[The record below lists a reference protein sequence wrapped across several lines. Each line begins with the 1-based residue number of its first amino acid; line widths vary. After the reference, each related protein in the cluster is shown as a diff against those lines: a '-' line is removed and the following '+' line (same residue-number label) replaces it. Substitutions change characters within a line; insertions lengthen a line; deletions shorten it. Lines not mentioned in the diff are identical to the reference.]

1 MIIDNIS
8 INCHNL
14 RLSISWRTSL
24 EDIPRR
30 LSLHKTLKNRS
41 CFLFGPR
48 QTGKSTLI
56 RNEFAGHKV
65 YNLLDQALFLR
76 LNSNPSLIRQ
86 ELEPTDQIVVI
97 DEIQKMPNL
106 LNEVQLMID
115 ECGIRFLMTGSS
127 ARSLRKK
134 GTNLLGGRARS
145 RNLHP
150 FTRAELLDQFDL
162 QRALEFGLLPPIYFS
177 DAPVEDLAA
186 YTGTYLREEIAAEAV
201 VRNLSA
207 FSRFLQIAAICHGQM
222 LNFSQIANDSQVPVS
237 TVREYFQ
244 ILKDTLIAYELP
256 AFTETRKRKAISTS
270 KYYLFDIGVAR
281 TLQGRRGLPERTQEY
296 GQAFESYL
304 FQEIRAFCDYHLLT
318 DLHYWRSKS
327 QYEVD
332 FILDLRVAIEVKAKR
347 NIGNVDLRSIKA
359 LREEGLFDRYIVVTM
374 EENPRKVEEIELLPW
389 EDFLD
394 QLWSGNIVS

>member
-1 MIIDNIS
+1 M
-8 INCHNL
+8 
-14 RLSISWRTSL
+14 
-24 EDIPRR
+24 EDIPRQIN
-30 LSLHKTLKNRS
+30 LHRTLEQRS

-56 RNEFAGHKV
+56 RNEFAEHKI

-76 LNSNPSLIRQ
+76 LNSNPSLMRQ
-86 ELEPTDQIVVI
+86 ELESADQIVII

-115 ECGIRFLMTGSS
+115 QFGTRFLMTGSS

-145 RNLHP
+145 RSLHP
-150 FTRAELLDQFDL
+150 FTRIELQSQFDL
-162 QRALEFGLLPPIYFS
+162 ARALEFGLLPPVYFS
-177 DAPVEDLAA
+177 EAPFEDLAA

-207 FSRFLQIAAICHGQM
+207 FGRFLQVAALCHGQM
-222 LNFSQIANDSQVPVS
+222 LNFSQIANDAQVPVT

-244 ILKDTLIAYELP
+244 ILKDTLLAYELP
-256 AFTETRKRKAISTS
+256 AFNETRKRKAISTS

-281 TLQGRRGLPERTQEY
+281 YLQGRRGLAERTQEY
-296 GQAFESYL
+296 GFAFESYL
-304 FQEIRAFCDYHLLT
+304 FQEIKAFSDYHLLT
-318 DLHYWRSKS
+318 HLHYWRSKS

-332 FILDLRVAIEVKAKR
+332 FILDLRVAIEVKARR
-347 NIGNVDLRSIKA
+347 NIANVELRAIKA

-374 EENPRKVEEIELLPW
+374 EENPRKVDQIELLPW
-389 EDFLD
+389 KDFLD
-394 QLWSGNIVS
+394 QLWGQDILS